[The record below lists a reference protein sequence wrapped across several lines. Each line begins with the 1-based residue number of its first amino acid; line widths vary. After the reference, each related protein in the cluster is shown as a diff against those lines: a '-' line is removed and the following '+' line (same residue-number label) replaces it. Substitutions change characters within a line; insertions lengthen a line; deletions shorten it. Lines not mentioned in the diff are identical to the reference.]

1 MEKTYTEEEIRI
13 ISQSALGKT
22 FGELQKM
29 KVNTIK
35 SEDSDDSDEGFNK
48 AFFGHLFETDV
59 FGMNIN
65 PFSRPDFEKAGIE
78 LKVTPYKKNRNN
90 TLSAKERLVLNII
103 DYMTEYKNTFETSHF
118 LSKKRRFKNNK

>member
-29 KVNTIK
+29 KVKTIK

-65 PFSRPDFEKAGIE
+65 SFSRPDFEEAGIE
-78 LKVTPYKKNRNN
+78 LKVTPYKKNRDN
-90 TLSAKERLVLNII
+90 TLSAKERLV
-103 DYMTEYKNTFETSHF
+103 
-118 LSKKRRFKNNK
+118 